1 MAISVWEQSTYFAP
15 KDLVIVGCGFVGLWT
30 AYEAIHQNPKLNIT
44 ILERGTIPSGA
55 STRNAGFSCFGSV
68 SELIS
73 DIQLMGEAAMLET
86 VKMRYDGLQRIQEV
100 FKAKEIDYNQWGGY
114 ELFEGKKG
122 AKNDESGL
130 YDISK
135 LESDIAYLN
144 KILAPALKTPKKNGK
159 YLPIYTNASK
169 HIKKLGFQGIEALA
183 FNQLEGQLNSAKLV
197 LALQK
202 AVQAKGVQILFN
214 TEVKKFKSHKKGVTI
229 TTNLE
234 AVLETKQFLVCTN
247 GFAKQLIPSLD
258 VVPARGQ
265 VFVTEPI
272 KNLKFKGCFH
282 FDEGYYYFRNL
293 GNRLLLGGARNADF
307 KNEKTYSLETSA
319 TIQKVLEDCMMQRI
333 LPKGSKK
340 PKIELRWSGTMGMGT
355 IKKPIIEQVQPN
367 VYCAVRMSGMG
378 VAIALHLNSIF
389 GFLDPL
395 GRIRCIIK
403 SSNTFCMVAEVSNEY
418 VFSFLKS
425 AFLAPPNNKRL
436 PKLRK

>member
-1 MAISVWEQSTYFAP
+1 
-15 KDLVIVGCGFVGLWT
+15 
-30 AYEAIHQNPKLNIT
+30 
-44 ILERGTIPSGA
+44 
-55 STRNAGFSCFGSV
+55 
-68 SELIS
+68 
-73 DIQLMGEAAMLET
+73 
-86 VKMRYDGLQRIQEV
+86 
-100 FKAKEIDYNQWGGY
+100 
-114 ELFEGKKG
+114 
-122 AKNDESGL
+122 
-130 YDISK
+130 
-135 LESDIAYLN
+135 
-144 KILAPALKTPKKNGK
+144 
-159 YLPIYTNASK
+159 LPIYTNASK
-169 HIKKLGFQGIEALA
+169 DIKKLGFQGIEALA

-319 TIQKVLEDCMMQRI
+319 TIQKVLEDFMMQRI

-340 PKIELRWSGTMGMGT
+340 PKIELRWSGTMGIGS

-378 VAIALHLNSIF
+378 VAIAPI
-389 GFLDPL
+389 
-395 GRIRCIIK
+395 
-403 SSNTFCMVAEVSNEY
+403 VAKKA
-418 VFSFLKS
+418 LK
-425 AFLAPPNNKRL
+425 LMKG
-436 PKLRK
+436 

>member
-1 MAISVWEQSTYFAP
+1 MAMAISVWEQSTYFAP

-30 AYEAIHQNPKLNIT
+30 AYEAIHQNPKLQIT

-68 SELIS
+68 SELMS

-114 ELFEGKKG
+114 ELFEGKKTN
-122 AKNDESGL
+122 KNTKVSKANKGTSRDESAL

-144 KILAPALKTPKKNGK
+144 KILTPALKTPKKNGK

-169 HIKKLGFQGIEALA
+169 DIQKLGFQGIEALA

-319 TIQKVLEDCMMQRI
+319 TIQKVLEDFMMQRI

-378 VAIALHLNSIF
+378 VAIAPI
-389 GFLDPL
+389 
-395 GRIRCIIK
+395 
-403 SSNTFCMVAEVSNEY
+403 VAKKA
-418 VFSFLKS
+418 LK
-425 AFLAPPNNKRL
+425 LMKG
-436 PKLRK
+436 

>member
-169 HIKKLGFQGIEALA
+169 DIKKLGFQSIEALA

-319 TIQKVLEDCMMQRI
+319 TIQKVLEDFMMQRI

-355 IKKPIIEQVQPN
+355 IKKPIIEQIQPN

-378 VAIALHLNSIF
+378 VAIAPI
-389 GFLDPL
+389 
-395 GRIRCIIK
+395 
-403 SSNTFCMVAEVSNEY
+403 VAKKA
-418 VFSFLKS
+418 LK
-425 AFLAPPNNKRL
+425 LMKG
-436 PKLRK
+436 

>member
-30 AYEAIHQNPKLNIT
+30 AYEAIQKNPKLNIT

-68 SELIS
+68 SELMY
-73 DIQLMGEAAMLET
+73 DIQLMGETAMLET
-86 VKMRYDGLQRIQEV
+86 VKMRYDGLQRIQNV

-114 ELFEGKKG
+114 ELFEGKKTIKDSKEKVSKE
-122 AKNDESGL
+122 AASAL

-144 KILAPALKTPKKNGK
+144 KILAIALKTPKKNGK

-169 HIKKLGFQGIEALA
+169 DIKKLGFQGIEALA

-202 AVQAKGVQILFN
+202 AVQGKGVQILFG
-214 TEVKKFKSHKKGVTI
+214 TEVKKFKSHSKGVTI
-229 TTNLE
+229 MTNLE
-234 AVLETKQFLVCTN
+234 APIETKQLLVCTN
-247 GFAKQLIPSLD
+247 GFAKQLMPSLD

-272 KNLKFKGCFH
+272 KDLKFKGCFH

-307 KNEKTYSLETSA
+307 KKEKTYSLETSD
-319 TIQKVLEDCMMQRI
+319 TIQKVLEQFMMERI

-340 PKIELRWSGTMGMGT
+340 PKIELRWSGTMGMGKL
-355 IKKPIIEQVQPN
+355 KKPIIEQLQPN

-378 VAIALHLNSIF
+378 VAIAPI
-389 GFLDPL
+389 
-395 GRIRCIIK
+395 
-403 SSNTFCMVAEVSNEY
+403 VAQKA
-418 VFSFLKS
+418 LK
-425 AFLAPPNNKRL
+425 LMKG
-436 PKLRK
+436 

>member
-30 AYEAIHQNPKLNIT
+30 AYEAIHQNPKLQIT

-68 SELIS
+68 SELMY
-73 DIQLMGEAAMLET
+73 DVQLMGEAAMLET

-100 FKAKEIDYNQWGGY
+100 FKAKEIEYNKWGGY
-114 ELFEGKKG
+114 ELFEGRKTNKDAKG
-122 AKNDESGL
+122 KASKGTNAEL

-135 LESDIAYLN
+135 LASDIAYLN

-159 YLPIYTNASK
+159 YLPIYTDASK
-169 HIKKLGFQGIEALA
+169 DIQKLGFQGIEALA

-202 AVQAKGVQILFN
+202 AVQAKGVQILFG

-234 AVLETKQFLVCTN
+234 APIETKQFLVCTN
-247 GFAKQLIPSLD
+247 GFAKQLMPNLD

-319 TIQKVLEDCMMQRI
+319 TIQKVLEDFMMKRI

-340 PKIELRWSGTMGMGT
+340 PKIELRWSGTMGMGS

-378 VAIALHLNSIF
+378 VAIAPI
-389 GFLDPL
+389 
-395 GRIRCIIK
+395 
-403 SSNTFCMVAEVSNEY
+403 VAKKA
-418 VFSFLKS
+418 LK
-425 AFLAPPNNKRL
+425 LMKG
-436 PKLRK
+436 

>member
-68 SELIS
+68 SELMS
-73 DIQLMGEAAMLET
+73 DIQLMGEATMLET

-122 AKNDESGL
+122 ARNDESGM

-135 LESDIAYLN
+135 LESNIAYLN

-169 HIKKLGFQGIEALA
+169 DIKKLGFQGIEALA

-202 AVQAKGVQILFN
+202 AVQSKGVQILFN

-247 GFAKQLIPSLD
+247 GFAKQLIPRLD

-293 GNRLLLGGARNADF
+293 GDRLLLGGARNADF

-319 TIQKVLEDCMMQRI
+319 TIQKVLEDFMMQRI

-340 PKIELRWSGTMGMGT
+340 PKIELRWSGTMGMGS

-378 VAIALHLNSIF
+378 VAIAPI
-389 GFLDPL
+389 
-395 GRIRCIIK
+395 
-403 SSNTFCMVAEVSNEY
+403 VAKKA
-418 VFSFLKS
+418 LK
-425 AFLAPPNNKRL
+425 LMKG
-436 PKLRK
+436 

>member
-1 MAISVWEQSTYFAP
+1 MAVSVWEQSTYFAP

-30 AYEAIHQNPKLNIT
+30 AYEAIQKNPKLNIT
-44 ILERGTIPSGA
+44 ILERGVIPSGA

-68 SELIS
+68 SELMY
-73 DIQLMGEAAMLET
+73 DVQLMGETAMLET
-86 VKMRYDGLQRIQEV
+86 VKMRYDGLQRIQKV

-114 ELFEGKKG
+114 ELFEGKKK
-122 AKNDESGL
+122 AKDSKGKLKKGSNDAMSDL

-135 LESDIAYLN
+135 LENDIAYLN
-144 KILAPALKTPKKNGK
+144 KILPPALKTPKKNGK
-159 YLPIYTNASK
+159 YLPIYTNANK
-169 HIKKLGFQGIEALA
+169 DIKKLGFQGIEALA

-202 AVQAKGVQILFN
+202 AVQSKGVQILFN

-229 TTNLE
+229 TTNLDAPLE
-234 AVLETKQFLVCTN
+234 AKQFLICTN
-247 GFAKQLIPSLD
+247 GFAKQLIPDLD

-319 TIQKVLEDCMMQRI
+319 TIQKVLEDFMMQRI

-340 PKIELRWSGTMGMGT
+340 PKIELRWSGTMGMGK
-355 IKKPIIEQVQPN
+355 IKKPIIEKLQPN

-378 VAIALHLNSIF
+378 VAIAPI
-389 GFLDPL
+389 
-395 GRIRCIIK
+395 
-403 SSNTFCMVAEVSNEY
+403 VAQRA
-418 VFSFLKS
+418 LK
-425 AFLAPPNNKRL
+425 LMKG
-436 PKLRK
+436 

>member
-86 VKMRYDGLQRIQEV
+86 VKMRYVGLQRIQEV

-122 AKNDESGL
+122 ARNDESDM

-144 KILAPALKTPKKNGK
+144 KILAPALKTPKKDGK

-169 HIKKLGFQGIEALA
+169 DIQKLGFQGIEALA

-202 AVQAKGVQILFN
+202 AVQSKGVQILFN

-247 GFAKQLIPSLD
+247 GFAKQLIPRLD

-319 TIQKVLEDCMMQRI
+319 TIQKVLEDFMMQRI

-340 PKIELRWSGTMGMGT
+340 PKIELRWSGTMGMGS
-355 IKKPIIEQVQPN
+355 IKKPIIEQLQPN

-378 VAIALHLNSIF
+378 VAIAPI
-389 GFLDPL
+389 
-395 GRIRCIIK
+395 
-403 SSNTFCMVAEVSNEY
+403 VAKKA
-418 VFSFLKS
+418 LK
-425 AFLAPPNNKRL
+425 LMKG
-436 PKLRK
+436 

>member
-100 FKAKEIDYNQWGGY
+100 FKAKEIEYNQWGGY

-169 HIKKLGFQGIEALA
+169 DIQKLGFQGIEALA

-319 TIQKVLEDCMMQRI
+319 TIQKVLEDFMMQRI

-378 VAIALHLNSIF
+378 VAIAPI
-389 GFLDPL
+389 
-395 GRIRCIIK
+395 
-403 SSNTFCMVAEVSNEY
+403 VAKKA
-418 VFSFLKS
+418 LK
-425 AFLAPPNNKRL
+425 LMKG
-436 PKLRK
+436 

>member
-1 MAISVWEQSTYFAP
+1 MAVSVWEQSTYFAP

-30 AYEAIHQNPKLNIT
+30 AYEAIQKNPKLNIT
-44 ILERGTIPSGA
+44 ILERGVIPSGA

-68 SELIS
+68 SELMY
-73 DIQLMGEAAMLET
+73 DVQLMGEAAMIET
-86 VKMRYDGLQRIQEV
+86 VKMRYDGLQRIQKV
-100 FKAKEIDYNQWGGY
+100 FKSKEIEYNQWGGY
-114 ELFEGKKG
+114 ELFEGNKMVKDTKG
-122 AKNDESGL
+122 IASKTNKGVSEEASAL

-135 LESDIAYLN
+135 LENDIAYLN

-169 HIKKLGFQGIEALA
+169 DIKKLGFQGIEALA
-183 FNQLEGQLNSAKLV
+183 LNQMEGQLNSAKLV

-202 AVQAKGVQILFN
+202 AVQSKGVQILFS
-214 TEVKKFKSHKKGVTI
+214 TEVKKFKPHKKGVTI
-229 TTNLE
+229 TTNLDAPLE
-234 AVLETKQFLVCTN
+234 AKQFLICTN
-247 GFAKQLIPSLD
+247 GFAKQLMPNLD

-319 TIQKVLEDCMMQRI
+319 TIQHVLEKFMMERI

-340 PKIELRWSGTMGMGT
+340 PKIELRWSGTMGMGK
-355 IKKPIIEQVQPN
+355 IKKPIIEQLQPN

-378 VAIALHLNSIF
+378 VAIAPI
-389 GFLDPL
+389 
-395 GRIRCIIK
+395 
-403 SSNTFCMVAEVSNEY
+403 VAQRA
-418 VFSFLKS
+418 LK
-425 AFLAPPNNKRL
+425 LM
-436 PKLRK
+436 KL

>member
-122 AKNDESGL
+122 ARNDESGL

-169 HIKKLGFQGIEALA
+169 DIKKLGFQGIEALA

-319 TIQKVLEDCMMQRI
+319 TIQKVLEDFMMQRI

-340 PKIELRWSGTMGMGT
+340 PKIELRWSGTMGMGS

-378 VAIALHLNSIF
+378 VAIAPI
-389 GFLDPL
+389 
-395 GRIRCIIK
+395 
-403 SSNTFCMVAEVSNEY
+403 VAKKA
-418 VFSFLKS
+418 LK
-425 AFLAPPNNKRL
+425 LMKG
-436 PKLRK
+436 

>member
-68 SELIS
+68 SELMS
-73 DIQLMGEAAMLET
+73 DIQLMGEATMLET

-122 AKNDESGL
+122 ARNDESGM

-135 LESDIAYLN
+135 LESNIAYLN

-169 HIKKLGFQGIEALA
+169 DIKKLGFQGIEALA

-319 TIQKVLEDCMMQRI
+319 TIQKVLEDFMMQRI

-340 PKIELRWSGTMGMGT
+340 PKIELRWSGTMGMGS
-355 IKKPIIEQVQPN
+355 IKKPIIEQLQPN

-378 VAIALHLNSIF
+378 VAIAPI
-389 GFLDPL
+389 
-395 GRIRCIIK
+395 
-403 SSNTFCMVAEVSNEY
+403 VAKKA
-418 VFSFLKS
+418 LK
-425 AFLAPPNNKRL
+425 LMKG
-436 PKLRK
+436 

>member
-135 LESDIAYLN
+135 LDSDIAYLN

-169 HIKKLGFQGIEALA
+169 DIKKLGFQGIEALA

-319 TIQKVLEDCMMQRI
+319 TIQKVLEDFMMQRI

-340 PKIELRWSGTMGMGT
+340 PKIELRWSGTMGMGS

-378 VAIALHLNSIF
+378 VAIAPI
-389 GFLDPL
+389 
-395 GRIRCIIK
+395 
-403 SSNTFCMVAEVSNEY
+403 VAKKA
-418 VFSFLKS
+418 LK
-425 AFLAPPNNKRL
+425 LMKE
-436 PKLRK
+436 

>member
-30 AYEAIHQNPKLNIT
+30 AYEAIQKNPKLNIT
-44 ILERGTIPSGA
+44 ILERGVIPSGA

-68 SELIS
+68 SELMY
-73 DIQLMGEAAMLET
+73 DVQLMGEAAMLET
-86 VKMRYDGLQRIQEV
+86 VKMRYDGLQRIQKV

-114 ELFEGKKG
+114 ELFEGKKS
-122 AKNDESGL
+122 KNSSNDL

-135 LESDIAYLN
+135 LENDIAYLN

-169 HIKKLGFQGIEALA
+169 EIKKLGFQGIEALV
-183 FNQLEGQLNSAKLV
+183 FNQMEGQLNSAKLV

-202 AVQAKGVQILFN
+202 AVQAKGVQILFS

-229 TTNLE
+229 TTNLD
-234 AVLETKQFLVCTN
+234 APLETKQFIICTN
-247 GFAKQLIPSLD
+247 GFAKQLIPDLD

-282 FDEGYYYFRNL
+282 FDEGYFYFRNL

-307 KNEKTYSLETSA
+307 KNEKTYSLDTSD
-319 TIQKVLEDCMMQRI
+319 TIQKVLEKFMMERI

-340 PKIELRWSGTMGMGT
+340 PKIELRWSGTMGMGK
-355 IKKPIIEQVQPN
+355 IKKPIIEQLQPN

-378 VAIALHLNSIF
+378 VAIAPI
-389 GFLDPL
+389 
-395 GRIRCIIK
+395 
-403 SSNTFCMVAEVSNEY
+403 VAQKA
-418 VFSFLKS
+418 LK
-425 AFLAPPNNKRL
+425 LMKV
-436 PKLRK
+436 

>member
-1 MAISVWEQSTYFAP
+1 MAMAISVWEQSTYFAP

-30 AYEAIHQNPKLNIT
+30 AYEAIHQNPKLQIT

-68 SELIS
+68 SELMS

-114 ELFEGKKG
+114 ELFEGEKT
-122 AKNDESGL
+122 N
-130 YDISK
+130 

-144 KILAPALKTPKKNGK
+144 KILAPALKTRKKNGT

-169 HIKKLGFQGIEALA
+169 NIQKLGFQGIDALA

-247 GFAKQLIPSLD
+247 GFAKQLIPGLD

-319 TIQKVLEDCMMQRI
+319 TIQKVLEDFMMQRI

-340 PKIELRWSGTMGMGT
+340 PKIELRWSGTMGMGS

-378 VAIALHLNSIF
+378 VAIAPI
-389 GFLDPL
+389 
-395 GRIRCIIK
+395 
-403 SSNTFCMVAEVSNEY
+403 VAKKA
-418 VFSFLKS
+418 LK
-425 AFLAPPNNKRL
+425 LMKG
-436 PKLRK
+436 

>member
-73 DIQLMGEAAMLET
+73 DVQLMGEAAMLET

-100 FKAKEIDYNQWGGY
+100 FKAKEIEYNQWGGY
-114 ELFEGKKG
+114 ELFEGKKTI
-122 AKNDESGL
+122 KNTKASKANKGVSSDESEL

-169 HIKKLGFQGIEALA
+169 DIQKLGFQGIEALA

-202 AVQAKGVQILFN
+202 AVQAKGVQIFFN

-247 GFAKQLIPSLD
+247 GFAKQLIPDLD

-293 GNRLLLGGARNADF
+293 GDRLLLGGARNADI

-319 TIQKVLEDCMMQRI
+319 TIQKVLEKFMMERI

-340 PKIELRWSGTMGMGT
+340 PKIELRWSGTMGIGS

-378 VAIALHLNSIF
+378 VAIAPI
-389 GFLDPL
+389 
-395 GRIRCIIK
+395 
-403 SSNTFCMVAEVSNEY
+403 VAKKA
-418 VFSFLKS
+418 LK
-425 AFLAPPNNKRL
+425 LMKG
-436 PKLRK
+436 

>member
-1 MAISVWEQSTYFAP
+1 
-15 KDLVIVGCGFVGLWT
+15 
-30 AYEAIHQNPKLNIT
+30 
-44 ILERGTIPSGA
+44 
-55 STRNAGFSCFGSV
+55 
-68 SELIS
+68 
-73 DIQLMGEAAMLET
+73 MGEAAMLET

-114 ELFEGKKG
+114 ELFEGKIT
-122 AKNDESGL
+122 N
-130 YDISK
+130 

-169 HIKKLGFQGIEALA
+169 DINKLGFQGIEALA

-202 AVQAKGVQILFN
+202 AVQAKGVQILFG
-214 TEVKKFKSHKKGVTI
+214 TEVKKFKSHSKGVTI

-247 GFAKQLIPSLD
+247 GFAKQLIPGLD

-319 TIQKVLEDCMMQRI
+319 TIQKVLEDFMMQRI

-340 PKIELRWSGTMGMGT
+340 PKIELRWSGTMGIGS

-378 VAIALHLNSIF
+378 VAIAPI
-389 GFLDPL
+389 
-395 GRIRCIIK
+395 
-403 SSNTFCMVAEVSNEY
+403 VAKKA
-418 VFSFLKS
+418 LK
-425 AFLAPPNNKRL
+425 LMKG
-436 PKLRK
+436 

>member
-30 AYEAIHQNPKLNIT
+30 AYEAKQKNPKLNIT
-44 ILERGTIPSGA
+44 ILERGVIPSGA

-68 SELIS
+68 SELMY
-73 DIQLMGEAAMLET
+73 DVQLMGEAAMLET
-86 VKMRYDGLQRIQEV
+86 VKMRYDGLQRIQKV
-100 FKAKEIDYNQWGGY
+100 FKSKEIDYNQWGGY
-114 ELFEGKKG
+114 ELFEGKKTVKDKKGKAPKSNKG
-122 AKNDESGL
+122 ASNETSEL

-135 LESDIAYLN
+135 LENDIAYLN

-169 HIKKLGFQGIEALA
+169 EIKKLGFQGIEALA
-183 FNQLEGQLNSAKLV
+183 FNQMEGQLNSAKLV

-202 AVQAKGVQILFN
+202 AVQAKGVQILFS
-214 TEVKKFKSHKKGVTI
+214 TEVKKFKPHKKGVTI
-229 TTNLE
+229 TTNLD
-234 AVLETKQFLVCTN
+234 APLETKQFLICTN
-247 GFAKQLIPSLD
+247 GFAKQLMPNLD

-265 VFVTEPI
+265 VFITEPI

-307 KNEKTYSLETSA
+307 KNENTYSLDTSD
-319 TIQKVLEDCMMQRI
+319 TIQKVLEQFMMERI

-340 PKIELRWSGTMGMGT
+340 PKIELRWSGTMGMGK
-355 IKKPIIEQVQPN
+355 IKKPIIEQLQPN

-378 VAIALHLNSIF
+378 VAIAPI
-389 GFLDPL
+389 
-395 GRIRCIIK
+395 
-403 SSNTFCMVAEVSNEY
+403 VAQRA
-418 VFSFLKS
+418 LK
-425 AFLAPPNNKRL
+425 LMKV
-436 PKLRK
+436 

>member
-1 MAISVWEQSTYFAP
+1 MAISVWEHSTYFAP

-30 AYEAIHQNPKLNIT
+30 AYEAIQKNPKLNIT
-44 ILERGTIPSGA
+44 ILERGVIPSGA

-68 SELIS
+68 SELMY
-73 DIQLMGEAAMLET
+73 DIKLMGEAAMLET
-86 VKMRYDGLQRIQEV
+86 VKMRYDGLQRIQKV

-114 ELFEGKKG
+114 ELFEGNKSN
-122 AKNDESGL
+122 KNTKASKTNKRASSELSEL

-135 LESDIAYLN
+135 LETDIAYLN

-169 HIKKLGFQGIEALA
+169 DINKLGFQGIEALA
-183 FNQLEGQLNSAKLV
+183 FNQMEGQLNSAKLV

-202 AVQAKGVQILFN
+202 AVQAKGVQILFS

-229 TTNLE
+229 TTNLDAPIE
-234 AVLETKQFLVCTN
+234 AKQFLICTN

-307 KNEKTYSLETSA
+307 KNEKTYSLDTSG
-319 TIQKVLEDCMMQRI
+319 TIQKVLEDFMMKRI
-333 LPKGSKK
+333 LPKGSRK
-340 PKIELRWSGTMGMGT
+340 PKIELRWSGTMGIGS

-378 VAIALHLNSIF
+378 VAIAPI
-389 GFLDPL
+389 
-395 GRIRCIIK
+395 
-403 SSNTFCMVAEVSNEY
+403 VAQRA
-418 VFSFLKS
+418 LK
-425 AFLAPPNNKRL
+425 LMRG
-436 PKLRK
+436 